1 MFSKVLIANRGE
13 IAIRIIRACREL
25 GIRTVAVCSE
35 PDHSALHAQIA
46 DETVCIGPA
55 PSKDSYLNMRSILS
69 ACELTGAQAIH
80 PGFGFLS
87 ENAAFARM
95 CRRCGVAFIGPSPE
109 AIERMGDK
117 AQARET
123 MKAAGVPVIPGSD
136 GVAADLETAYQEAE
150 RIGYPVMV
158 KASAG
163 GGGRGIR
170 LVHSRAE
177 LKDAF
182 YTASRE
188 ALSFFGDDRLYIE
201 KFIENPRHVEIQ
213 VLADRFGKIVH
224 LGERDC
230 SIQRRNQKVLEESP
244 SPSALMTPELREKMG
259 KAAVK
264 AAQAA
269 GYENAGTIEFLLDK
283 NGNFYFMEMNTRI
296 QVEHPVTEMVTGL
309 DIVKEQLR
317 IAAGEPLSFSQK
329 DVKISGHAIECRI
342 NAETP
347 AKDFRPCPGKIR
359 SMYVP
364 GGPGVRIDSAMYAGY
379 TIPPYYD
386 SMIAK
391 LIVHAPTRQEAI
403 SKMRWALAEFLVEGV
418 DTNIDFQL
426 NLLKDEEFEQGKY
439 DNGFLSRRDLKAMS
453 RSD

>member
-317 IAAGEPLSFSQK
+317 IAAGEPLSFSQE